1 VAIVGAGRVATALGV
16 LLERAGHR
24 LVVAAGRDGSRARVA
39 RHLPHVPFVPLD
51 RAAERSAEAEVVLL
65 GVPDDHIAPV
75 CGALCEEGGVRAGQ
89 FVLHLSGSVGLDA
102 LAPAERLGAEV
113 LSLHPLQSFPT
124 VERGVERFPGSGAA
138 VTARTERGLAFGERL
153 ARDLGGVP
161 FRLED
166 RLKPLYHGAAVFAAN
181 YLVTVEA
188 VAERLFR
195 LAGLSEPGPLFAPLA
210 RAVLDRALAEGPAA
224 ALTGPAARGDAG
236 TVARNLEALAE
247 HAPEAV
253 PAYVALA
260 RLAAGIALEAGH
272 LSEEGRARLEEAL
285 APWS

>member
-1 VAIVGAGRVATALGV
+1 MAIVGAGRVATALGV

-24 LVVAAGRDGSRARVA
+24 VLVASGRQGSRDRAA

-51 RAAERSAEAEVVLL
+51 RAAERTPEAEAVLL
-65 GVPDDHIAPV
+65 GVSDDHVAPV
-75 CGALCEEGGVRAGQ
+75 CRALCQAGGVRPGQ
-89 FVLHLSGSVGLDA
+89 FVLHLSGSLGLEA
-102 LAPAERLGAEV
+102 LAPAEALGAEV

-138 VTARTERGLAFGERL
+138 VTARTERGFAFGEAL
-153 ARDLGGVP
+153 ARDVGGVP

-166 RLKPLYHGAAVFAAN
+166 GLKPLYHAAAVFAAN

-195 LAGLSEPGPLFAPLA
+195 LAGLTHPAPLFAPLA

-224 ALTGPAARGDAG
+224 ALTGPAVRGDTG
-236 TVARNLEALAE
+236 TVRRNLEALAAR
-247 HAPEAV
+247 APEVV

-260 RLAAGIALEAGH
+260 RLAAGVAHGAGH
-272 LSEEGRARLEEAL
+272 LSEEGRARVEEAL
-285 APWS
+285 ASWG